1 MQLMAGLA
9 EAFVTGSA
17 FAACGRGA
25 GAGTTECVGGLGATA
40 LIGVVAALGYGVLR
54 YAEKDSGAVRW
65 AGRVAGW
72 VLLVVGLLGFLCGAV
87 NHGRRGLGAARCVG
101 EPEPSPSTGISLPP
115 GHPPI
120 QGRTGQEDHPA
131 PRRENQR

>member
-9 EAFVTGSA
+9 EALAGSA

-25 GAGTTECVGGLGATA
+25 GVGTTECAGGLGATA
-40 LIGVVAALGYGVLR
+40 LIGAVAAIGYGVLR

-72 VLLVVGLLGFLCGAV
+72 ALWAVGLIGFLCGAV
-87 NHGRRGLGAARCVG
+87 NHGRQGLGAASCAG
-101 EPEPSPSTGISLPP
+101 EPEPSLSMPLPP

-120 QGRTGQEDHPA
+120 QGRTGQENRAEPQRD
-131 PRRENQR
+131 NQR